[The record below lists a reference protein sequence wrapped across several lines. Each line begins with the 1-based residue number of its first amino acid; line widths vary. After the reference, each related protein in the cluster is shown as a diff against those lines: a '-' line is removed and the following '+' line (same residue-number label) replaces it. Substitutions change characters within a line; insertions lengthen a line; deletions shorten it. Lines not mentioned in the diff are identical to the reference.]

1 MVAKGFNYV
10 SPQDYHGLRA
20 ACLIVLFW
28 VAVWNLTEEAM
39 IWLETN
45 YGYKKTHLY
54 ITLLIIVILFIIF
67 DPYTFEGLVD

>member
-1 MVAKGFNYV
+1 MAKGFNYV
-10 SPQDYHGLRA
+10 SAQDYHGLRA

-39 IWLETN
+39 AWLETE
-45 YGYKKTHLY
+45 YGFKRTHLY
-54 ITLLIIVILFIIF
+54 IALLFFVVTFIIF